1 MIADRPGRRARI
13 QRNRVGYAP
22 AWIAAVWITIVAVL
36 LGACRPTGP
45 LGRLPRGLE
54 PRQLNVLL
62 VTLDTTRADRIG
74 AWAPASGSRAP
85 ATPHLDALA
94 ARGTRFDR
102 AVSVTPLTLPAHC
115 TLMTGLLPAAHG
127 VRDNGGFRLPPERV
141 TLAEVFAAGG
151 FRTGAFVSAYVLDR
165 KWGIAQGFERYFDDF
180 ELAAQKTVDMG
191 DIQRRGDETVAAA
204 TKWLDEVT
212 AAPGAPFFAWVHLYD
227 PHSPYDP
234 PEPYRSRHA
243 GEPYNGE
250 IAWTDA
256 LVGELV
262 AHLERRGVAE
272 RTLIAVIGDHGES
285 LGEHGESGHGYFVY
299 QPSSH
304 VPFALAGPYP
314 GLAGRVVEAPVG
326 QADLAVT
333 LAELAG
339 LGAGAVRLE
348 PGQGRSLVPLIA
360 GGADP
365 DGAPPRGYAETFVP
379 RLHYGWSE
387 LRSLRTERWHFIEAA
402 RPELYDL
409 AADPGETVNRIEDER
424 RVARQL
430 RDALAALDATVEPAE
445 AGAAP
450 LEEDEETLRALAALG
465 YTGGAAVD
473 DGRSFRDLPDPKD
486 RLAVYNRF
494 NRARDLAKGDEPA
507 AAIPLLEQV
516 LAEDPDVIDAWFT
529 LANVHYRRRDWEQAA
544 EYYRETL
551 ARRADHD
558 WAMIGLADTY
568 VARGDIEAAVLG
580 YRRYLEGDP
589 GNAQIHYRLAQ
600 VLLDAGRD
608 AEAEPSFR
616 RTLELEPKT
625 ARAEVGLAVAAYRA
639 GRRAEAHAAL
649 DRALAIDAAAKYAH
663 FNRALLLESEGRAA
677 DAVAAYRA
685 ELARDP
691 KEFKAWFN
699 LGRLLLATGD
709 DAGAEQAFRSTLE
722 ANPEFGGARFFVA
735 RSLLG
740 RGDLEGAE
748 SAAREALELEPDSA
762 LSPLGHYVLADVYS
776 RRGRVADAER
786 EARKGR
792 ELEARAARAPS

>member
-1 MIADRPGRRARI
+1 MTARGAGWRARI
-13 QRNRVGYAP
+13 HRIRAGDARI
-22 AWIAAVWITIVAVL
+22 WIAVGLVL
-36 LGACRPTGP
+36 AGGCRPAGP
-45 LGRLPRGLE
+45 LGRLPSGLE

-74 AWAPASGSRAP
+74 AWAPATGSRAP

-94 ARGTRFDR
+94 ARGTRFAR
-102 AVSVTPLTLPAHC
+102 AVSVTPLTLPAHS

-151 FRTGAFVSAYVLDR
+151 RRTGGFVSAYVLDR

-180 ELAAQKTVDMG
+180 DLAEQKSVDMG

-204 TKWLDEVT
+204 TKWIDEVT

-234 PEPYRSRHA
+234 PEPFRSRHA

-250 IAWTDA
+250 IAFTDS

-262 AHLERRGVAE
+262 AHLERRGVAD
-272 RTLIAVIGDHGES
+272 RTLVAVIGDHGES

-304 VPFALAGPYP
+304 VPFALAGPWP

-333 LAELAG
+333 LVELAG
-339 LGAGAVRLE
+339 LADAAVRLE

-365 DGAPPRGYAETFVP
+365 EGALQRGYAETFVP

-387 LRSLRTERWHFIEAA
+387 LRALRTERWHFIEAA
-402 RPELYDL
+402 KPELYDL
-409 AADPGETVNRIEDER
+409 AADPGETVNRIDDER
-424 RVARQL
+424 RVASEL
-430 RDALAALDATVEPAE
+430 RAALAALDAAVKPA
-445 AGAAP
+445 ATGSAP

-529 LANVHYRRRDWEQAA
+529 LANVHYRRREWERAA
-544 EYYRETL
+544 ELYRETL

-616 RTLELEPKT
+616 KTLELEPRT
-625 ARAEVGLAVAAYRA
+625 ARAEVGLAVAAFRA
-639 GRRAEAHAAL
+639 GRRADAHAAL
-649 DRALAIDAAAKYAH
+649 DRALAIDPEAKFAH
-663 FNRALLLESEGRAA
+663 FNRALLYESEGRPA

-685 ELARDP
+685 ELARDA

-722 ANPEFGGARFFVA
+722 ANPDFAGARFFVA
-735 RSLLG
+735 RSMLG
-740 RGDLEGAE
+740 RGDLDGAE
-748 SAAREALELEPDSA
+748 REARAALGLDPESP
-762 LSPLGHYVLADVYS
+762 LSPLGHYVLADVYA
-776 RRGRVADAER
+776 RRGRAADAER

-792 ELEARAARAPS
+792 DLEARAARLPS